1 MGLMQKAIE
10 TYDAMEH
17 LAGVEIDQR
26 EPLAPIG
33 HLITGA
39 KIEITIDKDGKFI
52 QAKEVDQ
59 KIIIPVT
66 EGSSGR
72 TSTPAA
78 HALCDQLGYLLPGSE
93 KYQLY
98 TESLE
103 AWEKS
108 EFTNPKLS
116 AILRYVKTGTI
127 IEDLSNADLIKYD
140 DHGEIKNV
148 KDLVCWI
155 VVGLGDSSGPVW
167 NDIKLL
173 QAFCDY
179 YELSRS
185 KDKTVI
191 CMLTGDRT
199 IEAKQHMKGV
209 FSFNGNAKIISANDS
224 VNFTYRGRFLTDE
237 EAVTVGYEASQ
248 KAHNALKWLISNQG
262 VVRGGRAFLC
272 WNPHGRK
279 TAIPMNPLLTFS
291 KEQKPSPTE
300 YRDQLKKAIDGYKAE
315 LPDGEEVVIA
325 SFDAA
330 TTGRLAITY
339 YAEMQSSDFIDRLAY
354 WDETCCWTDA
364 GFGSSTPAL
373 YKIIEKAYGTQRGN
387 DETARIEIDDKL
399 LAIQLER
406 LLSCKLNKEMFPV
419 DIMRAIVSKAENLQI
434 YSRRNRRELLFAAC
448 AVIRK
453 YYIDHFKEEIGMS
466 LEPKRH
472 DRSYQFG
479 RLLAVMEKIER
490 DTFDAGEEREPNAMR
505 LQSVF
510 VQRPGYAAKIIM
522 DQLKNGYYPRLC
534 PGQRVFYD
542 KLIGEIMEEIDSFGM
557 EAYNKSLS
565 ETYLPG
571 YYLQKNALY
580 TKKEEKETEEK
591 ENEI

>member
-1 MGLMQKAIE
+1 MQKAIE

-17 LAGVEIDQR
+17 LAGVEIDKR

-33 HLITGA
+33 HQIANA
-39 KIEITIDKDGKFI
+39 KIEITIDQDGRFI
-52 QAKEVDQ
+52 QARETDQ
-59 KIIIPVT
+59 KIVIPVS
-66 EGSSGR
+66 EESSGR
-72 TSTPAA
+72 TSSPAA
-78 HALCDQLGYLLPGSE
+78 HALCDQLGYLLPGTP
-93 KYQLY
+93 KFILY
-98 TESLE
+98 TDGLES
-103 AWEKS
+103 WEKS
-108 EFTNPKLS
+108 EFTNPKLT
-116 AILRYVKTGTI
+116 AILQYVKSGTI
-127 IEDLSNADLIKYD
+127 VDDLKKSGLVKYD
-140 DHGEIKNV
+140 DEGKIKNE
-148 KDLVCWI
+148 KDLICWI
-155 VVGLGDSSGPVW
+155 VLGLGKNSGPVW
-167 NDIKLL
+167 NDEALL
-173 QAFCDY
+173 KTFQNY
-179 YELSRS
+179 YERSRC
-185 KDKTVI
+185 KDEPVI
-191 CMLTGDRT
+191 CMLTGDQT

-224 VNFTYRGRFLTDE
+224 SNFTYRGRFLTDE

-262 VVRGGRAFLC
+262 LVRGGRAFLC

-279 TAIPMNPLLTFS
+279 TAVPMNPLLVLT

-300 YRDQLKKAIDGYKAE
+300 YKNQLRKAIDGYKAE

-330 TTGRLAITY
+330 TPGRLAITY
-339 YAEMQSSDFIDRLAY
+339 YAEMLGSDFIERLSF
-354 WDETCCWTDA
+354 WDETCCWYDN
-364 GFGSSTPAL
+364 GFGTSAPAL
-373 YKIIEKAYGTQRGN
+373 NKIIEKAYGIQRGA
-387 DETARIEIDDKL
+387 DEAAKIEIDERL
-399 LAIQLER
+399 MASQLER
-406 LLSCKLNKEMFPV
+406 LLSCKLNKEMFPT
-419 DIMRAIVSKAENLQI
+419 DMMGSIVNKAENLQI
-434 YSRRNRRELLFAAC
+434 YSRRNRRDLLFTAC

-466 LEPKRH
+466 LEPRRH

-490 DTFDAGEEREPNAMR
+490 DTFDTGEEREPNAMR

-522 DQLKNGYYPRLC
+522 DQLKNGYYPRLRS
-534 PGQRVFYD
+534 GQRIYYD

-557 EAYNKSLS
+557 NAYNKPLS

-580 TKKEEKETEEK
+580 TKKEEKETEEN